1 MNWVQRPKNNETSQ
15 FNNNVTMT
23 HHKLLLCS
31 THGGASLSVLMGP
44 DQKLHQ
50 AGNGTLFSERGVVG
64 GAQCQVTDQPDC
76 GLGKDKGV

>member
-1 MNWVQRPKNNETSQ
+1 M
-15 FNNNVTMT
+15 TMT

-50 AGNGTLFSERGVVG
+50 AGNGTLLSERGVVG
-64 GAQCQVTDQPDC
+64 RAQRQVTD
-76 GLGKDKGV
+76 

>member
-1 MNWVQRPKNNETSQ
+1 MRFIHLALLQETFHLYFHNSAALKKTADH
-15 FNNNVTMT
+15 VTMT

-50 AGNGTLFSERGVVG
+50 AGNGTLLSERGVVG
-64 GAQCQVTDQPDC
+64 RAQRQVTD
-76 GLGKDKGV
+76 

>member
-1 MNWVQRPKNNETSQ
+1 
-15 FNNNVTMT
+15 MT

-50 AGNGTLFSERGVVG
+50 AGNGTLLSERGVVG
-64 GAQCQVTDQPDC
+64 GAQCQVTDKPNC
-76 GLGKDKGV
+76 GLGEDRVICFNENN